1 MKTRLLLIDDD
12 IDLLHGLK
20 ILLERH
26 GYEVITACNG
36 KSAFD
41 LATKNEFDVVIT
53 DILIG
58 DTHGAEVINHMKAR
72 YPHVK
77 IITMSGGGHASSG
90 FHIDSVRLFSPD
102 SALAKPFRIEE
113 LISEIKRV
121 MRGG

>member
-1 MKTRLLLIDDD
+1 MLIDDD
-12 IDLLHGLK
+12 TDLLHGLK

-26 GYEVITACNG
+26 GYEIMTAFSG

-41 LATKNEFDVVIT
+41 LAGNYEFDVVIS

-58 DTHGAEVINHMKAR
+58 DTHGAEVINYMKAHH
-72 YPHVK
+72 PLAK
-77 IITMSGGGHASSG
+77 IITMSGGGHASPG

-102 SALAKPFRIEE
+102 CSLVKLFHIEE
-113 LISEIKRV
+113 LISEIRRV